1 MAWNLGLWRSLLA
14 LRPKKKKNCQRL
26 LRVVV
31 ALNQG
36 HTWEGCPQVPT
47 HDVLICLSPFLRP
60 EKNEKKIIK
69 NKMQLY
75 YLLLEFK
82 TGKVALISISTKD
95 PRVQSIITSC
105 SHCILIPYLIL
116 WCKTCHHLRICGR
129 FLKQVERYKII
140 FTMGVLL
147 HCTWCLM
154 IISWIFVHISGSE
167 VIHNWFNQ
175 DGCMCFFLTTNWPKW
190 KDLVSSPHLVVERSK
205 CILICIHVQL

>member
-1 MAWNLGLWRSLLA
+1 MKKIN
-14 LRPKKKKNCQRL
+14 KKK
-26 LRVVV
+26 
-31 ALNQG
+31 
-36 HTWEGCPQVPT
+36 
-47 HDVLICLSPFLRP
+47 
-60 EKNEKKIIK
+60 IK
-69 NKMQLY
+69 CSCI
-75 YLLLEFK
+75 YLLLKFK

-95 PRVQSIITSC
+95 PRVQSIITLC
-105 SHCILIPYLIL
+105 SQCKMIPYLIL

-154 IISWIFVHISGSE
+154 IISWISVHISGSE

-190 KDLVSSPHLVVERSK
+190 KDLVSSPHLVVERCK